1 MGARVRYVLSVTLE
15 PKARIGT
22 NVPARRVPKDPEP
35 PGAARSSPGIQNRAG
50 GIRTTLKIIYT
61 RRTCLVDTD
70 LTKMPD

>member
-22 NVPARRVPKDPEP
+22 NVLA
-35 PGAARSSPGIQNRAG
+35 SPVRKTRPSDRWRISH
-50 GIRTTLKIIYT
+50 RTPKIIYT

-70 LTKMPD
+70 LTNLSD